1 MCTRLFQHQTFTTA
15 FPHWKRVDVRPCP
28 EAMEGKGT
36 KSDSKGKTRASDEE
50 QPLEPISNVAG
61 QHQGEQGDTIL
72 TRIAKSAAAVP
83 SALLGSHIRG
93 SELPRLG
100 ASEKGESSRSAQR
113 PGVEGE
119 ISAQTSGRTQPAA
132 GAPASALRT
141 GQAQEHIAR
150 EEASFADFLDATTV
164 EQTLP
169 GTAPQWPSMSS
180 GSTPAPHVGAR
191 GAQTALEQ
199 EALDGRDVVALLST
213 MNDEPEPDYAALD
226 ALEPGDISK
235 LHEALFGQ
243 GQGSAPVAWDSL
255 FNFIPSYLRDGA
267 AMDGIGEPAGF
278 DRAMHLGMG
287 VGAEEAWQPWIEQWS
302 RVLTDYRDEVWGDLG
317 HLREEA
323 RVEIR
328 RLQEVRPDEKPPQ
341 PASLLRLRAIL
352 GHLRGTT
359 LPP

>member
-1 MCTRLFQHQTFTTA
+1 
-15 FPHWKRVDVRPCP
+15 
-28 EAMEGKGT
+28 MEGKGT
-36 KSDSKGKTRASDEE
+36 KSDPKGKSRASDEE
-50 QPLEPISNVAG
+50 PLESSSNGNG
-61 QHQGEQGDTIL
+61 QHQREQGDTIL

-83 SALLGSHIRG
+83 STLLGSHIRG
-93 SELPRLG
+93 SELPRPG
-100 ASEKGESSRSAQR
+100 ANEKGESSRSGQR

-119 ISAQTSGRTQPAA
+119 ISAQTLDRTQPAA

-150 EEASFADFLDATTV
+150 EEASFADFLDGTAID
-164 EQTLP
+164 QTLP
-169 GTAPQWPSMSS
+169 GTAPRWPSIS
-180 GSTPAPHVGAR
+180 GGSIPGPHIGAG

-213 MNDEPEPDYAALD
+213 MHDEPEPDHAALN
-226 ALEPGDISK
+226 ALEPGGISK
-235 LHEALFGQ
+235 LQEALFGQ

-255 FNFIPSYLRDGA
+255 FNFIPPYLRDGA

-278 DRAMHLGMG
+278 ERAMHLGMG

-302 RVLTDYRDEVWGDLG
+302 RVLTDYQDEVWGDLG

-323 RVEIR
+323 RVEIQ

-341 PASLLRLRAIL
+341 PTSLLRLRAIL
-352 GHLRGTT
+352 GHLRGST

>member
-1 MCTRLFQHQTFTTA
+1 
-15 FPHWKRVDVRPCP
+15 
-28 EAMEGKGT
+28 MEGKGT
-36 KSDSKGKTRASDEE
+36 KSDPKGKSRASDEE
-50 QPLEPISNVAG
+50 PLEPSSNGSG
-61 QHQGEQGDTIL
+61 QHQGEQGNTIL

-100 ASEKGESSRSAQR
+100 VNEKGESSRSAQR

-119 ISAQTSGRTQPAA
+119 ISAQTLDRTQPAA

-141 GQAQEHIAR
+141 GQAQEHVAR
-150 EEASFADFLDATTV
+150 EEASFADFLDGTTI

-169 GTAPQWPSMSS
+169 GTAPQWPSLSS
-180 GSTPAPHVGAR
+180 GSIPAPHVGAE
-191 GAQTALEQ
+191 GAQTAPEQ

-213 MNDEPEPDYAALD
+213 TNDEPEPDYAALD

-243 GQGSAPVAWDSL
+243 GQGSAPVVWDSL
-255 FNFIPSYLRDGA
+255 FNFIPPYLRDET
-267 AMDGIGEPAGF
+267 AMDGIGEPAGL

-287 VGAEEAWQPWIEQWS
+287 VGAEEAWQPWVEQWS
-302 RVLTDYRDEVWGDLG
+302 RVLTDYQDEVWGDLG

-323 RVEIR
+323 RVEIQ

-341 PASLLRLRAIL
+341 PTSLLRLRAIL
-352 GHLRGTT
+352 GHLRGST